1 MLGEVEAGV
10 VEGADSRKTQTAFG
24 RFNSL
29 DGIQYFLSQDVVAIS
44 VSHDEALYA
53 GTVQLVVHA
62 SVEAL
67 VYV

>member
-1 MLGEVEAGV
+1 MLGEVEAGLM
-10 VEGADSRKTQTAFG
+10 EGTNGRKTHSAFG